1 MADRDFYHQQ
11 PCFCIPCRVLKES
24 GEAPRPK
31 KFVDE
36 EKPAKKKTSGRKKS

>member
-11 PCFCIPCRVLKES
+11 PCFCIPCRVLKQS

-31 KFVDE
+31 KIVE
-36 EKPAKKKTSGRKKS
+36 EKPAKKKMSGRKKS